1 MSTEFIE
8 PGYYG
13 KVHTHGDFVSRG
25 LPRTFIDPWDTWLQ
39 EAINTSR
46 QQLGDTW
53 LNYYLTSPVYRFV
66 LSPGIC
72 GNHGW
77 QGVLMPS
84 VDKIGRYYPMT
95 VSLMDKQNINPFIAL
110 QIRNEWF
117 ASIERL
123 VFLCLEDNFNL
134 EKFNGS
140 LSNFSFKDEYCAAQ
154 TEQSGIP
161 IPEKIFHHAWQ
172 QPLKSS
178 ESMPNLLP
186 TILDNLLKEQ
196 CFSYSLWWT
205 QGSEMVSPSL
215 LICEGLPHF
224 EGMAALFDG
233 NWQKWGWEG
242 QRYPMPPFGNYI
254 NNTAND

>member
-25 LPRTFIDPWDTWLQ
+25 LPKTFIAPWDAWLQ

-53 LNYYLTSPVYRFV
+53 LNYYLTGPVYRFV

-72 GNHGW
+72 GNNGW

-84 VDKIGRYYPMT
+84 VDKIGRYFPMT

-123 VFLCLEDNFNL
+123 VFSCLEDNFNL
-134 EKFNGS
+134 EKFNLS
-140 LSNFSFKDEYCAAQ
+140 LSNFSFQAGYSSEAQ
-154 TEQSGIP
+154 TEQSLNP

-172 QPLKSS
+172 HPLKSI
-178 ESMPNLLP
+178 ESMSSLLP
-186 TILDNLLKEQ
+186 DILDNLLKEQ
-196 CFSYSLWWT
+196 CFAYSLWWT
-205 QGSEMVSPSL
+205 EGSEMVSPSL

-224 EGMAALFDG
+224 EGIAALIDG
-233 NWQKWGWEG
+233 NWQKWGWAG
-242 QRYPMPPFGNYI
+242 QRYPIPPFG
-254 NNTAND
+254 TKK

>member
-1 MSTEFIE
+1 MPTEFIE

-25 LPRTFIDPWDTWLQ
+25 LPRSFIDPWDAWLQ

-110 QIRNEWF
+110 QTRNEWF
-117 ASIERL
+117 TSIERL
-123 VFLCLEDNFNL
+123 VFSCLEDNFNL

-140 LSNFSFKDEYCAAQ
+140 LSNFRFNAGYSDAK
-154 TEQSGIP
+154 TEQSCIE

-172 QPLKSS
+172 QPLKSV
-178 ESMPNLLP
+178 ESMSNLLP
-186 TILDNLLKEQ
+186 DILDNLLKEQ
-196 CFSYSLWWT
+196 CFAYSLWWT
-205 QGSEMVSPSL
+205 QGSEIVSPSL

-224 EGMAALFDG
+224 EGIAALFDG

-242 QRYPMPPFGNYI
+242 QLYPIPPFG
-254 NNTAND
+254 T